1 MCKLKRFKKKNHII
15 IKTKKKCYHKML
27 QGFQNSLKSEIGLT
41 VHELR
46 DLRNL
51 LNYVNHVTHEPLV

>member
-1 MCKLKRFKKKNHII
+1 MHLITNIKKIVILKYCKDS
-15 IKTKKKCYHKML
+15 KTA
-27 QGFQNSLKSEIGLT
+27 EIRLT